1 MMNDTNELQR
11 QILEVVALIPFGK
24 VATYG
29 QIAQLAGLPK
39 HARLVGTVLKN
50 LDEGSHLPWHRVINS
65 QGKVS
70 TTNLDEHGENRQ
82 LKLLKNE
89 GILLENHKIKLEDYQ
104 WIF

>member
-29 QIAQLAGLPK
+29 QIAKLAGLPK

-50 LDEGSHLPWHRVINS
+50 LDEGSQLPWHRVINS

-70 TTNLDEHGENRQ
+70 TINIDENGENRQ

-89 GILLENHKIKLEDYQ
+89 GDLLENHKIKLKDYQ

>member
-50 LDEGSHLPWHRVINS
+50 LDEGSHLPWYRVINS

-70 TTNLDEHGENRQ
+70 TINLNEQGENRQ

-89 GILLENHKIKLEDYQ
+89 GVLLENHKIKLKDYQ

>member
-50 LDEGSHLPWHRVINS
+50 LDEGSQLPWHRVINS

-89 GILLENHKIKLEDYQ
+89 GVLLQNYKIKLKDYQ

>member
-1 MMNDTNELQR
+1 MNDTNELQR

-29 QIAQLAGLPK
+29 QIAKLAGLPK

-70 TTNLDEHGENRQ
+70 TINLDENGENQQ

-89 GILLENHKIKLEDYQ
+89 GILLENHKIKFKDYQ

>member
-29 QIAQLAGLPK
+29 QIAKLAGLPK

-70 TTNLDEHGENRQ
+70 TINLDENGESRQ

-89 GILLENHKIKLEDYQ
+89 GILLENHKIKLKDYQ

>member
-1 MMNDTNELQR
+1 MNDTNELQR

-50 LDEGSHLPWHRVINS
+50 LDEGSQLPWHRVINS

-70 TTNLDEHGENRQ
+70 TINLDENGENRQ

-89 GILLENHKIKLEDYQ
+89 GVLLGSVDIYCS
-104 WIF
+104 